1 MKRILITLLTGFSS
15 SVALAAELEMPTR
28 YDWIGGHIS
37 QYVWDFNSRGQDR
50 LSDTTLAGLQLG
62 RRFSPNWSV
71 QAWWERN
78 NARFAIT
85 RVAVDLTVVHGS
97 LRYHFADHRRA
108 GWEPYAGIGVGRSRI
123 DSSAGNDDQTLLTGE
138 AGVQRRLRPHWIF
151 DLGVRPSYGFDN
163 EQSDAEAY
171 LGLNLLFG
179 ER

>member
-1 MKRILITLLTGFSS
+1 MKRILIALCAGLSS
-15 SVALAAELEMPTR
+15 SLLAAAEFEMPHR
-28 YDWIGGHIS
+28 HDWIGAHIS

-78 NARFAIT
+78 NARFAASRIG
-85 RVAVDLTVVHGS
+85 VDLTLAHGTV
-97 LRYHFADHRRA
+97 RYHFADTRRH
-108 GWEPYAGIGVGRSRI
+108 GWEPYLGIGVGRSRI
-123 DSSAGNDDQTLLTGE
+123 DNSTFTDDQTIITAE
-138 AGVQRRLRPHWIF
+138 AGGQRRLRNRLSL
-151 DLGVRPSYGFDN
+151 DVGLRPSYGFDN

-179 ER
+179 VR